1 MHFLVFSQVK
11 CLAWQVSFGQSGG
24 SSLPSRQSGEKSQCF
39 DIGMQFWPSAHLNQ
53 SGSWSSHCS
62 ICCWPSLFEAFEA
75 KRKVDKTRIK
85 NQQRVSWLSHIFVEF
100 CRNFSV
106 KSLFF
111 YPGCVPWFLTHVFKL
126 EKWFDD
132 TVIISNFVVAG
143 NNCGSSTLEKN
154 VNVFVYL
161 FEFPAAKF
169 TSHDFVYVSV
179 SKHLAAKLVLQW
191 IFFFLWKL
199 SFLLWNFSVKT
210 HDLFNLGARLV
221 GEQERRLGQ
230 RTKSRAGGSQR
241 RQL

>member
-75 KRKVDKTRIK
+75 KNKVDKTRIK
-85 NQQRVSWLSHIFVEF
+85 NQERVSWLSHIFVEF

-143 NNCGSSTLEKN
+143 NNCGRSTFEEKCQCFCLLIWISRRQIHVTRLCLRFGFKTFGGKACSS
-154 VNVFVYL
+154 V
-161 FEFPAAKF
+161 
-169 TSHDFVYVSV
+169 D
-179 SKHLAAKLVLQW
+179 
-191 IFFFLWKL
+191 
-199 SFLLWNFSVKT
+199 FLLFVKIVFPFMKFFCQNT
-210 HDLFNLGARLV
+210 RFV
-221 GEQERRLGQ
+221 
-230 RTKSRAGGSQR
+230 
-241 RQL
+241 